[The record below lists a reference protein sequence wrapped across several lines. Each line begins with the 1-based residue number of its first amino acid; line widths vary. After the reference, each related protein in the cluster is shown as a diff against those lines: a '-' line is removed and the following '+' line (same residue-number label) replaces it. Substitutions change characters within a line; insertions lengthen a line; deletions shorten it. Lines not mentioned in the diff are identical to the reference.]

1 MLNAATIQRDARAC
15 MMDWPVQI
23 RHYYDPSNPESYHAA
38 VAAFS
43 RADEMSIL
51 EAGGLLDQSTINV
64 YYITPDLDPRPQN
77 RDLVAV
83 QMSDGSW
90 KMYEVKHTPDN
101 DDPLSQMT
109 ALGLGTPNE

>member
-1 MLNAATIQRDARAC
+1 
-15 MMDWPVQI
+15 
-23 RHYYDPSNPESYHAA
+23 
-38 VAAFS
+38 
-43 RADEMSIL
+43 
-51 EAGGLLDQSTINV
+51 
-64 YYITPDLDPRPQN
+64 
-77 RDLVAV
+77 LVAV